1 MMALMVV
8 GSLLFTNADNH
19 LILLFIGKMIDLL
32 EQGAVDVA
40 FTVTDATIAA
50 CAKVCCI

>member
-1 MMALMVV
+1 
-8 GSLLFTNADNH
+8 
-19 LILLFIGKMIDLL
+19 MIDLL

-50 CAKVCCI
+50 CAKVGG